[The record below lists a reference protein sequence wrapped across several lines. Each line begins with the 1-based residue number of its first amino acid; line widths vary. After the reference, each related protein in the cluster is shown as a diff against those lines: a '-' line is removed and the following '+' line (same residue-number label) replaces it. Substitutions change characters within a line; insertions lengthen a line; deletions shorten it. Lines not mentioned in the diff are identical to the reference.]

1 MICSNCGMILIP
13 GAKVCGNCGQP
24 VISPSEKAEDAAD
37 VVIDV
42 NAPDDIKSESSEK
55 SDKDSMS
62 ERSDDKTKNGKSE
75 TYEQADIS
83 EEAEKTDK
91 SLDLGESDESE
102 NSDKSENTGKT
113 DKSDRSDKTE
123 KTDRPDKSE
132 KKRKKDDV
140 LYYDADEYPDKADD
154 ILDADFVEVDE
165 NGTKLPGTE
174 LAGSRQLSKKTII
187 AVIAG
192 SASAALILIIVLISL
207 FSKNSKKTVKD
218 DGSYGE
224 TAINV
229 FFEGMSNRDS
239 AACYDIV
246 RGHNS
251 SELFDVIDSR
261 IKSFSGIEVFRV
273 QNYEVTEKKSLG
285 GDYLRSMEINSALDL
300 DKAYICEVTFQYYCD
315 GVVMPGRVTL
325 RTAKT
330 QEDGKWWIIY
340 ADFYDIISETIDFF
354 EAYNSV
360 NIDSIIDGFAAGVK
374 SDAEIK
380 ELRDAYSRM
389 LIKNRGLTIRKLTA
403 YTVSDKRLNEIKST
417 FDKELSLTSVCGFT
431 IDAKYKEQGETVK
444 EQYDIVM
451 AFIDKKWKVISF
463 SIN

>member
-224 TAINV
+224 TAINS

>member
-55 SDKDSMS
+55 SDKNSMS
-62 ERSDDKTKNGKSE
+62 ERSDDKKRTGKSE

-91 SLDLGESDESE
+91 SLDLGESDDSE
-102 NSDKSENTGKT
+102 NSDKSEKTGNT
-113 DKSDRSDKTE
+113 DKTDRSDKSE

-132 KKRKKDDV
+132 KKRKKDEV

-174 LAGSRQLSKKTII
+174 LAGTRQLSKKTII

-192 SASAALILIIVLISL
+192 SAAAALILIIVLISL

-224 TAINV
+224 TAINA

-325 RTAKT
+325 RTART

>member
-1 MICSNCGMILIP
+1 MILIP
-13 GAKVCGNCGQP
+13 GAKVCGNCGQH

-42 NAPDDIKSESSEK
+42 NAPDDIKNESSEK
-55 SDKDSMS
+55 SDKNSMS

-83 EEAEKTDK
+83 EEAEKTDN
-91 SLDLGESDESE
+91 SLDLGESDDSE

-113 DKSDRSDKTE
+113 DKSDRSDKSE

-132 KKRKKDDV
+132 KKRKKDEV

-174 LAGSRQLSKKTII
+174 LAGTRQLSKKTII

-192 SASAALILIIVLISL
+192 SAAAALILIIVLISL

-224 TAINV
+224 TAINA

-325 RTAKT
+325 RTART

>member
-42 NAPDDIKSESSEK
+42 NAPDDIKSESSKK
-55 SDKDSMS
+55 SDKNSMS

-75 TYEQADIS
+75 IYEQADIS
-83 EEAEKTDK
+83 DEAEKTDK
-91 SLDLGESDESE
+91 SLDLGESDDSE

-113 DKSDRSDKTE
+113 DQSDRSDKTE

-132 KKRKKDDV
+132 KKRKKDEV

-174 LAGSRQLSKKTII
+174 LAGTRQLSKKTIV

-192 SASAALILIIVLISL
+192 SAAAALILIIVLISL
-207 FSKNSKKTVKD
+207 FSKNSKKSVKD

-224 TAINV
+224 TAINA

>member
-1 MICSNCGMILIP
+1 MILIP

-55 SDKDSMS
+55 SDKNSMS

-83 EEAEKTDK
+83 DEAEKTDE
-91 SLDLGESDESE
+91 SLDLGESDDSE
-102 NSDKSENTGKT
+102 NSDKS
-113 DKSDRSDKTE
+113 E

-132 KKRKKDDV
+132 KKRKKDEV

-174 LAGSRQLSKKTII
+174 LAGTRQLSKKTII

-192 SASAALILIIVLISL
+192 SAAVAFILIIVLISL

-224 TAINV
+224 TAVNA

-325 RTAKT
+325 RTART

>member
-55 SDKDSMS
+55 SDKNSMS
-62 ERSDDKTKNGKSE
+62 ERSDDK
-75 TYEQADIS
+75 
-83 EEAEKTDK
+83 
-91 SLDLGESDESE
+91 
-102 NSDKSENTGKT
+102 
-113 DKSDRSDKTE
+113 

-132 KKRKKDDV
+132 KKRKKDEV
-140 LYYDADEYPDKADD
+140 LYYDAEEYPDKADD

-174 LAGSRQLSKKTII
+174 LAGTRQLSKKTII

-192 SASAALILIIVLISL
+192 SAAVALILIIVLISL

-224 TAINV
+224 TAINA

-325 RTAKT
+325 RTART

-403 YTVSDKRLNEIKST
+403 YTVSDKRLNEIKSM

>member
-1 MICSNCGMILIP
+1 MILIP

-55 SDKDSMS
+55 SDKNSMS

-83 EEAEKTDK
+83 DEAEKTDK
-91 SLDLGESDESE
+91 SLDLGESDDSE

-113 DKSDRSDKTE
+113 DQSDRSDKTE

-132 KKRKKDDV
+132 KKRKKDEV

-174 LAGSRQLSKKTII
+174 LAGTRQLSKKTII

-192 SASAALILIIVLISL
+192 SAAVALILIIVLISL

-224 TAINV
+224 TAINA

-360 NIDSIIDGFAAGVK
+360 NIDSIIDSFAAGVK

>member
-1 MICSNCGMILIP
+1 MILIP

-42 NAPDDIKSESSEK
+42 NAPDDIKSESSKK
-55 SDKDSMS
+55 SDKNSMS

-91 SLDLGESDESE
+91 SLDLGESDDSE

-113 DKSDRSDKTE
+113 DQSDRSDKTE

-132 KKRKKDDV
+132 KKRKKDEV

-174 LAGSRQLSKKTII
+174 LAGTRQLSKKTII

-192 SASAALILIIVLISL
+192 SAAAALILIIVLISL

-224 TAINV
+224 TAINA

-360 NIDSIIDGFAAGVK
+360 NIDSIIDSFAAGVK

>member
-1 MICSNCGMILIP
+1 MILIP

-42 NAPDDIKSESSEK
+42 NAPDDIKSESSKK
-55 SDKDSMS
+55 SDKNSMS

-83 EEAEKTDK
+83 DEAEKTDK
-91 SLDLGESDESE
+91 SLDLGESDDSE

-113 DKSDRSDKTE
+113 DQSDRSDKTE

-132 KKRKKDDV
+132 KKRKKDEV

-174 LAGSRQLSKKTII
+174 LAGTRQLSKKTII

-192 SASAALILIIVLISL
+192 SAAVALILIIVLISL

-224 TAINV
+224 TAINA

-360 NIDSIIDGFAAGVK
+360 NIDSIIDSFAAGVK